1 MDFNIINTWIFE
13 LNSLWRIIT
22 LTVLLYAILRFTFNL
37 LKNIHFK
44 PIDLRIAL
52 FGLIFSN
59 IYLFIELISYFI
71 SPEIM
76 LWSNGFNQILKNNND
91 FYFLI
96 ASPFYIFFGVMSINV
111 GWSLLKKATTNKK
124 RLSRI
129 IFFYTIGVIFLLTG

>member
-1 MDFNIINTWIFE
+1 MDFNILNTWIFE

-22 LTVLLYAILRFTFNL
+22 LTVLLYAILRFAFNL

-129 IFFYTIGVIFLLTG
+129 ILFYTIGVIFFLTG